1 MIGLIA
7 HASKQE
13 AKPLIMELTEKLRK
27 AGIEVLLESYTAAAV
42 GEKNHANT
50 KEMAAACDLIVV
62 LGGDGTLLR
71 AVRHMVPVIPP
82 IFGINIGSLG
92 FLTCLGPREIKEAI
106 ECIVNRSFLISHRS
120 MLSVKIEKEDGSDA
134 PRTQMLAL
142 NDAVISRGSRSSL
155 VHLSVLIDGDVLT
168 NYYADGLIIATPTG
182 STAYSLAAGG
192 PILTPTSGAFVVTP
206 ICPHVLTNRSTVV
219 SDKSVIEVRLSI
231 PNQEVNVAIDG
242 QTSRQLHPNE
252 LLHLTKSPITL
263 PLAIL
268 PERSF
273 SQVLRQKL
281 KWSGSNF

>member
-13 AKPLIMELTEKLRK
+13 AKPLIIELTRKLRK
-27 AGIEVLLESYTAAAV
+27 AGITVLLESYTAAAV
-42 GEKNHANT
+42 GERNHANT

-92 FLTCLGPREIKEAI
+92 FLTCLGPQEIEKAI
-106 ECIVNRSFLISHRS
+106 ECIVNRSFLISYRS
-120 MLSVKIEKEDGSDA
+120 MLSIKIEKKDGSA
-134 PRTQMLAL
+134 MGTQMLAL

-192 PILTPTSGAFVVTP
+192 PILMPTSGAFVVTP

-219 SDKSVIEVRLSI
+219 SDNSVMEVHLSI

-242 QTSRQLHPNE
+242 QTSHQLHPTE
-252 LLHLTKSPITL
+252 ILRLTKSPITL

>member
-7 HASKQE
+7 HASKEE
-13 AKPLIMELTEKLRK
+13 ARTLVIELTKKLRG

-42 GEKNHANT
+42 DEKNHADT
-50 KEMAAACDLIVV
+50 KELAAVCDLVVV

-71 AVRHMVPVIPP
+71 AVRHMVPVVPP

-92 FLTCLGPREIKEAI
+92 FLTCLGPQEIEKAI
-106 ECIVNRSFLISHRS
+106 ECIANRSFLISHRS
-120 MLSVKIEKEDGSDA
+120 MLSVRIEKEENSEVLD
-134 PRTQMLAL
+134 QMLAL
-142 NDAVISRGSRSSL
+142 NDAVISRGFRSSL

-168 NYYADGLIIATPTG
+168 SYYADGLIIATPTG

-192 PILTPTSGAFVVTP
+192 PILMPTSGAFVVTP

-219 SDKSVIEVRLSI
+219 SDKSIIEVCLSI
-231 PNQEVNVAIDG
+231 PNQEVNVAVDG
-242 QTSRQLHPNE
+242 QTSHQLGSKE
-252 LLHLTKSPITL
+252 RLRLTKSPITL
-263 PLAIL
+263 PLAML